1 MDLEQE
7 IIDQYLATLQ
17 PKVTGD
23 RTNAMSE
30 ALGIGDIS
38 QTVTESVSEG
48 MAGVKS
54 DFQEDPAQAVYGL
67 AKGRVEGAVGLPGD
81 LFNIV
86 KGIYQASQTPEG
98 ANKVEEFLKGISEG
112 NILDTKSIGDFVEN
126 TLGLPKSSA
135 EYAEGL
141 GEIIAPA
148 KLAGKVAGK
157 SAKAIA
163 SNKVKST
170 SAAVAASAPTA
181 TKEKV
186 NQ

>member
-7 IIDQYLATLQ
+7 IINQYLETLQ
-17 PKVTGD
+17 PRVTGE

-38 QTVTESVSEG
+38 QTVTEVVSEG

-54 DFQEDPAQAVYGL
+54 DFEKDPVQATYGL

-81 LFNIV
+81 LLNIV
-86 KGIYQASQTPEG
+86 KGVYEASQTPEG
-98 ANKVEEFLKGISEG
+98 ASKIESFLTGISEG
-112 NILDTKSIGDFVEN
+112 NIIDTESIGDFVEN

-141 GEIIAPA
+141 GELIAPA
-148 KLAGKVAGK
+148 KFAGK
-157 SAKAIA
+157 SVKAIT
-163 SNKVKST
+163 SNKAKST
-170 SAAVAASAPTA
+170 ATAATASAPAA
-181 TKEKV
+181 TKEKAK
-186 NQ
+186 Q

>member
-17 PKVTGD
+17 PRVTGD

-38 QTVTESVSEG
+38 QTVTESLSEG

-54 DFQEDPAQAVYGL
+54 DFEANPAEAVYGL

-81 LFNIV
+81 LFNV
-86 KGIYQASQTPEG
+86 AKGIYEASKTPEG
-98 ANKVEEFLKGISEG
+98 SSKIESFLNAIQEG
-112 NILDTKSIGDFVEN
+112 NILDTESIGDFLEN
-126 TLGLPKSSA
+126 TLGIPKSSA

-141 GEIIAPA
+141 GEIVAPA
-148 KLAGKVAGK
+148 KLAGKAV
-157 SAKAIA
+157 KAVA

-170 SAAVAASAPTA
+170 AATAIASSPAA

-186 NQ
+186 K